1 MKLHQRN
8 FPGMRHGTSKKM
20 REIKNSCSG
29 TSEII
34 SIDELN
40 HNDIKKIEEIMGMR
54 GHYTSNK
61 CGVDDDYNMYFT
73 CEWLADYHK
82 GDYNYKKI
90 IIVLPDVIKKVL
102 YKIEQGAVNNLR
114 REFKKIL
121 GL

>member
-1 MKLHQRN
+1 
-8 FPGMRHGTSKKM
+8 MRKIEDSY
-20 REIKNSCSG
+20 SG

-40 HNDIKKIEEIMGMR
+40 YDDIKRIEEIMGAR
-54 GHYTSNK
+54 GHYTDNK
-61 CGVDDDYNMYFT
+61 CGVDDDYNIYFT
-73 CEWLADYHK
+73 CEELVDYHK

-90 IIVLPDVIKKVL
+90 TIVLPDTIKKVL
-102 YKIEQGAVNNLR
+102 YKIEERAVNNLR